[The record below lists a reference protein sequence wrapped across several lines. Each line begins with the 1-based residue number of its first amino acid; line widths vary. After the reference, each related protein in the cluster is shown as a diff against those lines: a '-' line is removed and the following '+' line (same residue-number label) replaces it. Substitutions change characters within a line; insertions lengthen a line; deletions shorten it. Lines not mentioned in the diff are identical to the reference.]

1 MHTIPLDRQWKVE
14 QSARERMIAPP
25 PNPND
30 FQAIKTPL
38 PLNESRR
45 NGRPKR
51 IALVGLPIL
60 LGRSPFNAGLM
71 EYAREHGHWNFIFNA
86 EPTEASFRHLLKLD
100 CDGAIVRIC
109 SPAMRDE
116 ARKLPFPV
124 VNISGYLEDPGV
136 PTIRA
141 DQMELGRLCAQ
152 HLLERNFQRFAYL
165 RFPRGWLNQARLKGF
180 LESLAAA
187 GLSQNIVGLDLKI
200 IEPDLFSAAELRRLR
215 AWIATLN
222 SPAALF
228 LTDSHDAY
236 KVLET
241 IRSAGLRIPEDI
253 AVIAPYVSLQTHELC
268 VPSLTCA
275 DPNEP
280 LLALRAAAYLDRLMR
295 GSKPYS
301 EPVTVP
307 PAGIIAAQST
317 NIIAVEDPLVRSAMD
332 SIRQHAS
339 ENINIKTIAV
349 NLGRPRRT
357 IERRFL
363 AALGMSPHEA
373 LLRERVSNAKEFLN
387 AEPRLPLAEIAQRCG
402 FYNVQH
408 MKRAL
413 KRLNAGEAS
422 E

>member
-1 MHTIPLDRQWKVE
+1 MTE
-14 QSARERMIAPP
+14 PP
-25 PNPND
+25 P
-30 FQAIKTPL
+30 I
-38 PLNESRR
+38 ESRR
-45 NGRPKR
+45 KRRSKR

-86 EPTEASFRHLLKLD
+86 EPTETSFRQLLELD

-109 SPAMRDE
+109 STAMRDE
-116 ARKLPFPV
+116 AQKLPFPV
-124 VNISGYLEDPGV
+124 VNISGYMENPGV

-141 DQMELGRLCAQ
+141 DQRELGRLCAQ
-152 HLLERNFQRFAYL
+152 HLIERNFQRFAYV
-165 RFPRGWLNQARLKGF
+165 RFPGGWLNQTRLEGF
-180 LESLAAA
+180 LESLSVA
-187 GLSQNIVGLDLKI
+187 GFSGNISGMDLKHV
-200 IEPDLFSAAELRRLR
+200 EPDLFSAAELRQLR
-215 AWIATLN
+215 AWVATLT
-222 SPAALF
+222 PPVAIF

-236 KVLET
+236 QVLET

-275 DPNEP
+275 DPNEI
-280 LLALRAAAYLDRLMR
+280 LWAHRAGAYLDRLMR
-295 GSKPYS
+295 GGKPYS

-307 PAGIIAAQST
+307 PAGVIAAQST
-317 NIIAVEDPLVRSAMD
+317 NIIAVEDSLVRSAMD

-339 ENINIKTIAV
+339 ENINIKTIAA

-363 AALGMSPHEA
+363 AAVGMSPHEA

-387 AEPRLPLAEIAQRCG
+387 AKPRLPLAEIAQRCG

-422 E
+422 EKD

>member
-1 MHTIPLDRQWKVE
+1 MTETPTI
-14 QSARERMIAPP
+14 
-25 PNPND
+25 
-30 FQAIKTPL
+30 
-38 PLNESRR
+38 ESRR
-45 NGRPKR
+45 KKRPKR

-86 EPTEASFRHLLKLD
+86 EPTEASFRHLLELD

-109 SPAMRDE
+109 STAMRDE
-116 ARKLPFPV
+116 AQKLPFPV
-124 VNISGYLEDPGV
+124 VNISGYLENPGV

-141 DQMELGRLCAQ
+141 DQRELGRLCAQ
-152 HLLERNFQRFAYL
+152 HLIERNFQRFAYV
-165 RFPRGWLNQARLKGF
+165 RFPGGWLNQTRLEGF
-180 LESLAAA
+180 LESLSDA
-187 GLSQNIVGLDLKI
+187 GFSGNISGMDLKH
-200 IEPDLFSAAELRRLR
+200 IEPDLFSATELRQLK
-215 AWIATLN
+215 AWVATLT
-222 SPAALF
+222 PPVAIF

-236 KVLET
+236 QVLET
-241 IRSAGLRIPEDI
+241 IRNAGMRIPEDI

-275 DPNEP
+275 DPNET
-280 LLALRAAAYLDRLMR
+280 LWAHRAGAYLDRLMR
-295 GSKPYS
+295 GGKPYP

-317 NIIAVEDPLVRSAMD
+317 NIIAVEDLLVRSAMD

-339 ENINIKTIAV
+339 ENINIKTIAA

-363 AALGMSPHEA
+363 AAVGMSPHEA
-373 LLRERVSNAKEFLN
+373 LLRERVCNAKEFLN
-387 AEPRLPLAEIAQRCG
+387 AKPRLPLTEIAQRCG

-422 E
+422 EQD

>member
-1 MHTIPLDRQWKVE
+1 MSLVLMGLTSHCTPPNSTDRQSIMTE
-14 QSARERMIAPP
+14 TP
-25 PNPND
+25 
-30 FQAIKTPL
+30 AI
-38 PLNESRR
+38 ESRR
-45 NGRPKR
+45 KRRQKR

-86 EPTEASFRHLLKLD
+86 EPTETSFRQLLELD

-109 SPAMRDE
+109 STAMRDE
-116 ARKLPFPV
+116 AQKLPFPV
-124 VNISGYLEDPGV
+124 VNISGYLENPGV

-141 DQMELGRLCAQ
+141 DQRELGRLCAQ

-165 RFPRGWLNQARLKGF
+165 RFPGGWLNQTRLEGF
-180 LESLAAA
+180 LERLSDA
-187 GLSQNIVGLDLKI
+187 GFSGNISGMDLKH
-200 IEPDLFSAAELRRLR
+200 IEPDLFSATELRQLR
-215 AWIATLN
+215 AWVATLT
-222 SPAALF
+222 PPVAIF

-236 KVLET
+236 QVLET

-275 DPNEP
+275 DPNET
-280 LLALRAAAYLDRLMR
+280 LWAHRAGAYLDRLMR
-295 GSKPYS
+295 GGKPYS

-317 NIIAVEDPLVRSAMD
+317 NIIAVEDSLVRSAMD
-332 SIRQHAS
+332 SIRQHAA
-339 ENINIKTIAV
+339 ENINIKTIAA

-363 AALGMSPHEA
+363 AAVGMSPHEA
-373 LLRERVSNAKEFLN
+373 LLRERVSNAKGFLN
-387 AEPRLPLAEIAQRCG
+387 TKPRLPLAEIAQRCG

-408 MKRAL
+408 MKRAI
-413 KRLNAGEAS
+413 KRLNTGEAS
-422 E
+422 EKD